1 MKKML
6 FVALFALCSFAAKA
20 QNVQLHYDF
29 GSGMYDEL
37 AKSGE
42 SYGRPKLTTTVE
54 MFRPDSFGS
63 TFFFI
68 DMDYSRGVKGAYWE
82 IAREFCFWQES
93 KMNWL
98 SMHGEYNGG
107 MSNSAG
113 SYNDS
118 WLAGGV

>member
-68 DMDYSRGVKGAYWE
+68 NMDYSRVVPKKV
-82 IAREFCFWQES
+82 FHNF
-93 KMNWL
+93 
-98 SMHGEYNGG
+98 
-107 MSNSAG
+107 
-113 SYNDS
+113 
-118 WLAGGV
+118 